1 MKKQP
6 HVLLL
11 IVLAGLA
18 FNAHALCVNPD
29 GSLDDASVP
38 VANVSV
44 EVLPA
49 CESPSAKA
57 ADAPAPE
64 LSSIEQRNLNPVLPA
79 IKAKA
84 SDRGGFI
91 NGDCHTD
98 DGESRDGSIG
108 AAEMLPECS
117 L

>member
-1 MKKQP
+1 MKKHP

-38 VANVSV
+38 VASVSV

-49 CESPSAKA
+49 CEISSAKA
-57 ADAPAPE
+57 ADATAPE
-64 LSSIEQRNLNPVLPA
+64 LSSAERRNLTPILPA

-84 SDRGGFI
+84 SDRGEFI
-91 NGDCHTD
+91 NGDCHSN
-98 DGESRDGSIG
+98 DGESRDGYIG
-108 AAEMLPECS
+108 AADMLPECS